1 MQTTDRNGV
10 PGSVLAVLAAGRPEF
25 GGVFADTAIATMR
38 ARQGEL
44 VAQQENIYAQAQA
57 ENNRPLTTEEN
68 NNLDNLQA
76 EWDRL
81 EADCARRERLNSQL
95 TRMSEPQ
102 PRASVAEPIPGDDP
116 APEPVSRPR
125 AGTSAPALSAAR
137 QVVRPL
143 SGNGGFN
150 RFGDFAQAV
159 VRASRKQNPQIDNR
173 LQAAAA
179 SSITQESVGADGGF
193 AVPPDFLTS
202 IQQTIMAQNS
212 LISLTNPLTVGGNSI
227 VIPMD
232 ETTQWGT
239 GGIKAYWENE
249 AGAIA
254 QSKIALNQTQVRLN
268 KLAAL
273 VPVTEEMLEDA
284 AGIDSYL
291 RSKAPAA
298 IDWQLSYALVWGT
311 GAGQPL
317 GIMNSPALV
326 TQAAEGSQT
335 ADTINANNV
344 VKMLSRLPAQSRS
357 TAVWLIHPDA
367 EPQLPL
373 MTLGNQ
379 PVYLP
384 PGGLSDAPLGRLLG
398 RPVIP
403 HQVASTVGD
412 LGDIMLVDWAQYLT
426 AIKSGGV
433 KLNVSIHL
441 WFDQDIQA
449 FKFTIRVAGQPY
461 WSAPMSPRS
470 GTTTQSPYVTLA
482 AR

>member
-1 MQTTDRNGV
+1 MKLAHRNGM
-10 PGSVLAVLAAGRPEF
+10 PGSVLAVLAAGRPDF
-25 GGVFADTAIATMR
+25 GIVFADTAIATMR

-44 VAQQENIYAQAQA
+44 VTQQETIYAQAQA

-95 TRMSEPQ
+95 TRMAEPQ
-102 PRASVAEPIPGDDP
+102 PRATAAEPIPGDEP
-116 APEPVSRPR
+116 AHDTSRAR
-125 AGTSAPALSAAR
+125 AAAGTPALSAAR
-137 QVVRPL
+137 QIVRPL

-212 LISLTNPLTVGGNSI
+212 LISLTNPLTVSGNSI

-273 VPVTEEMLEDA
+273 IPVTEEMLEDA

-291 RSKAPAA
+291 RTKAPAA

-344 VKMLSRLPAQSRS
+344 TKMLARLPSQSRS
-357 TAVWLIHPDA
+357 SAVWLIHPDA
-367 EPQLPL
+367 EHQLPL
-373 MTLGNQ
+373 MTLGNM

-384 PGGLSDAPLGRLLG
+384 PGGLADAPLGRLLG

-403 HQVASTVGD
+403 HQVASTIGD
-412 LGDIMLVDWAQYLT
+412 LGDIMLVDWSQYLA
-426 AIKSGGV
+426 AIKAGGV

-461 WSAPMSPRS
+461 WSAAMSPRS
-470 GTTTQSPYVTLA
+470 GSTTQSPFVTLA